1 MTYNLD
7 FSIATS
13 NQIEKALCKNLEK
26 IRLSRN
32 ITQAQL
38 ADEAGV
44 VLRTIG
50 RLEKGAGVSFDTF
63 IRVLIA
69 LRIQHN
75 LEALLP
81 DPSVRPVERL
91 DSGGTERKRASSSK
105 PSIDS
110 KAWSWGD
117 EHSDGDK

>member
-13 NQIEKALCKNLEK
+13 SQIEKALCKRLEK

-38 ADEAGV
+38 AKEAGV

-50 RLEKGAGVSFDTF
+50 RLEKGEGVSFDTF

-69 LRIQHN
+69 LRIQHT

-81 DPSVRPVERL
+81 DPSVRPIERL
-91 DSGGTERKRASSSK
+91 DMGGTERKRASSSK
-105 PSIDS
+105 PSNDS
-110 KAWSWGD
+110 VAWSWGD
-117 EHSDGDK
+117 ELPDGEK

>member
-1 MTYNLD
+1 MTYDLD

-13 NQIEKALCKNLEK
+13 SQIEKVLCNRLEK

-38 ADEAGV
+38 AAEAGV

-50 RLEKGAGVSFDTF
+50 RLEKGEGVSFDTF
-63 IRVLIA
+63 IRVLMA
-69 LRIQHN
+69 LRIQPN

-81 DPSVRPVERL
+81 DPLVRPIERFEM
-91 DSGGTERKRASSSK
+91 GGTERKRASSSK
-105 PSIDS
+105 PSTDS
-110 KAWSWGD
+110 AAWSWGD
-117 EHSDGDK
+117 EMPDGDK

>member
-13 NQIEKALCKNLEK
+13 GQIEEALSKRLEK

-38 ADEAGV
+38 AEEAGV

-50 RLEKGAGVSFDTF
+50 NLEKGKGVSFDTF

-81 DPSVRPVERL
+81 DPSVRPIERL
-91 DSGGTERKRASSSK
+91 DTGGTERKRASSSK
-105 PSIDS
+105 PSSDTI
-110 KAWSWGD
+110 AWAWGD
-117 EHSDGDK
+117 ELPNGD